1 MKFWIALL
9 FLHLFLTT
17 AFAASIHQPFK
28 GKQTHEDVSAPKRA
42 AGGPGGQPNRLY
54 HWFGFAVGNLH
65 NTYASWQQAPEWM
78 KRTYQMEMEYLGGD
92 IDSPLSGALK
102 GLVESTVDYAKENP
116 ADALKMGQKIAQAAN
131 ITPDKG
137 MAFAQ
142 GFLDTA
148 RLE

>member
-28 GKQTHEDVSAPKRA
+28 GKQRHDDDSAAKRVTS
-42 AGGPGGQPNRLY
+42 GEPTSLY
-54 HWFGFAVGNLH
+54 HWFGFAIGNLQ
-65 NTYASWQQAPEWM
+65 NTYEAWKRAPAWM
-78 KRTYQMEMEYLGGD
+78 KASYKLEMEYLGGD
-92 IDSPLSGALK
+92 IDSPLSGAVK
-102 GLVESTVDYAKENP
+102 GLIQGGIDYYKQEPAYAMKIGHVIAK
-116 ADALKMGQKIAQAAN
+116 AAN

-142 GFLDTA
+142 GFLETA
-148 RLE
+148 KFE